1 MRVIARR
8 LVILLLLALAV
19 AGGALTLD
27 DADPVSE
34 PAAPDGSRH
43 ATVTRVV
50 DGDTAILAGVGRSRF
65 IGVDTPEVFGGRECF
80 GSEASEFVKGIL
92 TGRRVRYAIGAEP
105 RDRYGR
111 ALVYIWLQDGRF
123 LNELL
128 VTRGYARPLAIA
140 PNVRYAGRFER
151 RAREAREARR
161 GLWSPAACS

>member
-1 MRVIARR
+1 MRRVA
-8 LVILLLLALAV
+8 ILLLLALAV
-19 AGGALTLD
+19 AGGALTLE
-27 DADPVSE
+27 DADQVDE
-34 PAAPDGSRH
+34 PAGPDGARR

-80 GSEASEFVKGIL
+80 GPEASEFVKGIL
-92 TGRRVRYAIGAEP
+92 TGRRVRYAIGAQS

-128 VTRGYARPLAIA
+128 VARGYARPLAIA
-140 PNVRYAGRFER
+140 PNVRYAGRFEQ

>member
-1 MRVIARR
+1 MFRR
-8 LVILLLLALAV
+8 PLILLLVAAAV
-19 AGGALTLD
+19 AAGAVVLSDGG
-27 DADPVSE
+27 PVGDRRVPS
-34 PAAPDGSRH
+34 GSRE

-50 DGDTAILAGVGRSRF
+50 DGDTAILRGIGRSRF

-80 GSEASEFVKGIL
+80 GPEASAFVKGIL

-128 VTRGYARPLAIA
+128 VARGYARPLAIA
-140 PNVRYAGRFER
+140 PNVRYAERFEQ
-151 RAREAREARR
+151 RAHEAREGRR
-161 GLWSPAACS
+161 GLWSPGACS